1 MAILSAY
8 RTTVGKKIVMAV
20 TGLIWVGYVVL
31 HMFGNLKFF
40 NGAGDGLG
48 TINAWAHFLRVFGQE
63 VVGYAG
69 VLWLARVVLLVALV
83 LHVATAIQLKRLNGA
98 SRPVAYQR
106 RGYLQTDLPARSMWW
121 GGVFILMFVVYHV
134 LHMTAGTV
142 HPAFVEGDVF
152 HNLTVGLGEPL
163 AGAFYLTAM
172 VALGLHLYHGT
183 WSVFQTLGVDVFDRS
198 SAIRRAGQALALVIA
213 GGFMLVPLSIL
224 LGFMR

>member
-40 NGAGDGLG
+40 AGAGDGLG
-48 TINAWAHFLRVFGQE
+48 TINAWAHFLRVFGQD

-69 VLWLARVVLLVALV
+69 VLWLVRVVLVAALV
-83 LHVATAIQLKRLNGA
+83 LHVATAVQLRRINRA
-98 SRPVAYQR
+98 SRPVDYQR
-106 RGYLQTDLPARSMWW
+106 RGYVQTDVPARSMWW
-121 GGVFILMFVVYHV
+121 GGLFILMFVVYHV

-142 HPAFVEGDVF
+142 HPAFREGDVF
-152 HNLTVGLGEPL
+152 HNLVVGLGRPL

-198 SAIRRAGQALALVIA
+198 SAIRRAGQALALVVA
-213 GGFMLVPLSIL
+213 GGFVLVPLSIL

>member
-1 MAILSAY
+1 M
-8 RTTVGKKIVMAV
+8 
-20 TGLIWVGYVVL
+20 
-31 HMFGNLKFF
+31 
-40 NGAGDGLG
+40 
-48 TINAWAHFLRVFGQE
+48 
-63 VVGYAG
+63 
-69 VLWLARVVLLVALV
+69 
-83 LHVATAIQLKRLNGA
+83 
-98 SRPVAYQR
+98 AYQR